1 MSTCALS
8 WSVELPARGVRSA
21 RPRASLCVSSESHGE
36 ERLSLPVSVGR
47 RLEALADEGFEPA
60 SRAELLH
67 RLGEVSRQCAHARM
81 EAFVG
86 RRDYSCAEL
95 TRRLCDDG
103 FTRSVA
109 DEIVS
114 RAREVGIV
122 DDARYGAAFARSKA
136 LSGWGRVR
144 IERELSRRGVDPA
157 SVPGW
162 PEEFLSAE
170 DERERAHSLAS
181 RRRLTGKNDY
191 QKLVRFLCSRGFA
204 VSLSTSVARE
214 VLSDHGLEPL
224 GSEV

>member
-1 MSTCALS
+1 MSAPALS
-8 WSVELPARGVRSA
+8 WSVELPARGSRSA

-36 ERLSLPVSVGR
+36 ERFSLPVSVGR
-47 RLEALADEGFEPA
+47 RLEALADEGFAPT

-81 EAFVG
+81 EALVG

-95 TRRLCDDG
+95 ARRLCEDG
-103 FTRSVA
+103 FSRSVA

-114 RAREVGIV
+114 RACEVGIV
-122 DDARYGAAFARSKA
+122 DDARYGAAFARTKA
-136 LSGWGRVR
+136 LSGWGRVK
-144 IERELSRRGVDPA
+144 IERELSRRGVEPA

-170 DERERAHSLAS
+170 DERERALSLAA

-191 QKLVRFLCSRGFA
+191 QKLVRFLCARGFA

-214 VLSDHGLEPL
+214 VLAGHGFETP
-224 GSEV
+224 GPEA